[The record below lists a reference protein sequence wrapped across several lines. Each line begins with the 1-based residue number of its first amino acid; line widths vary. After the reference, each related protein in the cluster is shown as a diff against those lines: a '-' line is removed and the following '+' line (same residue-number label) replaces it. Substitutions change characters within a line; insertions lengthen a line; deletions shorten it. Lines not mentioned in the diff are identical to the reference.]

1 MDYFTTPYFIF
12 LRDTLSA
19 VALLGLHFAI
29 CLTPSAIAFTSVEWV
44 VLLFF
49 LGRIVMV
56 ADQFICAIKTE
67 RKLAIRK
74 RHRCLKNASYEECSD
89 PNQKADSSNM
99 NIALR
104 KFVNY
109 CKWVII
115 YL

>member
-1 MDYFTTPYFIF
+1 
-12 LRDTLSA
+12 
-19 VALLGLHFAI
+19 
-29 CLTPSAIAFTSVEWV
+29 
-44 VLLFF
+44 
-49 LGRIVMV
+49 MV

-74 RHRCLKNASYEECSD
+74 RHRYLKNASYEECSD

-99 NIALR
+99 KIVLR